1 VGPRAAPRTLSG
13 TTAAINRHRGY
24 VKSFLLREAETEYG
38 RKSSS
43 DRHVEG
49 DSMTAKP
56 NARPPGLGEPVS
68 DPGRLGI
75 DDRGNV
81 TWEWADSPDL
91 LADDE
96 IGASQR
102 VRALLDPSLEIS
114 EDEGPRNPLK
124 GNPKGLK
131 KGYNPYNSGAL
142 LKQSWKRS
150 KNLRELSKWIELR
163 RKLAERKDQD

>member
-1 VGPRAAPRTLSG
+1 MVQ
-13 TTAAINRHRGY
+13 
-24 VKSFLLREAETEYG
+24 KSEQNLE
-38 RKSSS
+38 S
-43 DRHVEG
+43 DP
-49 DSMTAKP
+49 MTAKP
-56 NARPPGLGEPVS
+56 TGKPPGLGDPVS

-81 TWEWADSPDL
+81 TWEWGDSPEL

-96 IGASQR
+96 LGASQR

-114 EDEGPRNPLK
+114 DDEDPPSPLE

-131 KGYNPYNSGAL
+131 KGYNPYNSGTL

-150 KNLRELSKWIELR
+150 RNLRELSKWIELR
-163 RKLAERKDQD
+163 KKLAARKDED

>member
-1 VGPRAAPRTLSG
+1 MLLESG
-13 TTAAINRHRGY
+13 QN
-24 VKSFLLREAETEYG
+24 LE
-38 RKSSS
+38 S
-43 DRHVEG
+43 DR
-49 DSMTAKP
+49 MTAKP
-56 NARPPGLGEPVS
+56 TKPPGLDEPVS

-81 TWEWADSPDL
+81 TWEWADSPEL

-114 EDEGPRNPLK
+114 EDDHPPNSLQGD
-124 GNPKGLK
+124 PKGLT

-163 RKLAERKDQD
+163 RKLAERKDED